1 MDRQR
6 EERDRT
12 LEEQLEETF
21 PASDATSPGSV
32 LPPPVVKAPPREPE
46 EEDDS

>member
-1 MDRQR
+1 MDRQS

-12 LEEQLEETF
+12 LDEQLEETF

-32 LPPPVVKAPPREPE
+32 LPPAVVQAPPREPDD
-46 EEDDS
+46 EDDP